1 MAGEDKD
8 FFGMSDEDFAKLG
21 PSSLGSSEEAS
32 ASSSASEE
40 DNANNGDNGDNGENA
55 DDPNSGGD
63 DPAATGGAS
72 GDDAD
77 EAAKATAEADA
88 DKAKEEDDKTAN
100 LSDEELA
107 KAKPPAG
114 KEPAKD
120 AADAGK
126 EPDGKDKSKT
136 PETGKNAP
144 VTEADK
150 PKAAEQPILS
160 SKDMTQE
167 QLASF
172 YDSLIGKP
180 IKANGRQ
187 IILRNP
193 QEVERLVQM
202 GAGYGR
208 KLQDMQPHLKTLRML
223 EKNNLLDENKLS
235 YLIDLDQKN
244 PDAIKKLIKDAGIDP
259 LDLNMDDNANYR
271 PTNHSVSDTE
281 VAFSEALKDVSAQ
294 PGGRETIQQIN
305 MTWDKTSKEA
315 LWAQPELLRII
326 QSQKANGLF
335 DQISAEMERK
345 KMLGE
350 IAPNT
355 PFLEAY
361 KIAGD
366 ALVAANSLILPGSE
380 KVTDPNP
387 AASATP
393 AQGKTDQS
401 AGRVLGTRTAAPKS
415 SAPNNDKAKAASSPQ
430 SSSRKAKETVN
441 PLDMADDEF
450 LKQFNGR
457 I

>member
-21 PSSLGSSEEAS
+21 PSSLGSDEGA
-32 ASSSASEE
+32 AAPSSASDDEQGKTDKGG
-40 DNANNGDNGDNGENA
+40 DNGGENGDN
-55 DDPNSGGD
+55 GGD
-63 DPAATGGAS
+63 DPATAGGDPA
-72 GDDAD
+72 GAAD
-77 EAAKATAEADA
+77 PAAKAEA
-88 DKAKEEDDKTAN
+88 DKAADEDDPTAN
-100 LSDEELA
+100 LTDEELA
-107 KAKPPAG
+107 KAKPLAG
-114 KEPAKD
+114 KEPAAD
-120 AADAGK
+120 AAKPGEGDNK
-126 EPDGKDKSKT
+126 NKDKLKEA
-136 PETGKNAP
+136 PKADP
-144 VTEADK
+144 VTPSAGGEKK
-150 PKAAEQPILS
+150 PVAAAQAAPS
-160 SKDMTQE
+160 SKDMKPE
-167 QLASF
+167 ELASF
-172 YDSLIGKP
+172 YDQVMKP
-180 IKANGRQ
+180 FKANGRE
-187 IILRNP
+187 ITLRTP
-193 QEVERLVQM
+193 EEAIRLMQM

-223 EKNNLLDENKLS
+223 EKNNLLDEGKLS

-305 MTWDKTSKEA
+305 TTWDKTSKEA

-326 QSQKANGLF
+326 QSQKENGLF

-366 ALVAANSLILPGSE
+366 ALVAANSLILPGSKTAPKTE
-380 KVTDPNP
+380 TPAP
-387 AASATP
+387 AAP
-393 AQGKTDQS
+393 VQGKTDQQP
-401 AGRVLGTRTAAPKS
+401 AKVLGTRTAAPKS
-415 SAPNNDKAKAASSPQ
+415 AASANDKAKAAASPQ

>member
-21 PSSLGSSEEAS
+21 PSSLGSDEGA
-32 ASSSASEE
+32 AAPSSASEE
-40 DNANNGDNGDNGENA
+40 EQPKVEDNAEVKTDGEPA
-55 DDPNSGGD
+55 GD
-63 DPAATGGAS
+63 DPAAAGGDPDS
-72 GDDAD
+72 
-77 EAAKATAEADA
+77 DA
-88 DKAKEEDDKTAN
+88 DKAAEAEADKAKPEGEGEPDPD

-114 KEPAKD
+114 KEPAAD
-120 AADAGK
+120 AAKPG
-126 EPDGKDKSKT
+126 EGDGKDKAKDA
-136 PETGKNAP
+136 PKEAAP
-144 VTEADK
+144 VADADK
-150 PKAAEQPILS
+150 AKPAAAKDAPAPS
-160 SKDMTQE
+160 SKDMKPE
-167 QLASF
+167 ELASF
-172 YDSLIGKP
+172 YDQVMKP
-180 IKANGRQ
+180 FKANGRE
-187 IILRNP
+187 ITLRTP
-193 QEVERLVQM
+193 DEAIRLMQM

-223 EKNNLLDENKLS
+223 EKNNLLDEGKLS

-305 MTWDKTSKEA
+305 TTWDKTSKEA

-326 QSQKANGLF
+326 QSQKENGLF
-335 DQISAEMERK
+335 DQISAEMDRK

-366 ALVAANSLILPGSE
+366 ALVASNSLNLPGSE
-380 KVTDPNP
+380 TAPKPQPANP
-387 AASATP
+387 AAVVQP
-393 AQGKTDQS
+393 AADPN

-415 SAPNNDKAKAASSPQ
+415 AAPVNDKAKAAASPQ

>member
-21 PSSLGSSEEAS
+21 PSSLGSDEGA
-32 ASSSASEE
+32 AAPSSASDEE
-40 DNANNGDNGDNGENA
+40 QGKTDDDADKGGENGGENGDN
-55 DDPNSGGD
+55 GGD
-63 DPAATGGAS
+63 DPAAAGGDPA
-72 GDDAD
+72 GDAD
-77 EAAKATAEADA
+77 EAAKAEA
-88 DKAKEEDDKTAN
+88 DKAEGEEDPNAN

-120 AADAGK
+120 AAKPDENGGDDKAKPKETPKADPVTPAAGADKKAAPAPAAVAGK
-126 EPDGKDKSKT
+126 DMK
-136 PETGKNAP
+136 PEDL
-144 VTEADK
+144 V
-150 PKAAEQPILS
+150 
-160 SKDMTQE
+160 
-167 QLASF
+167 SF
-172 YDSLIGKP
+172 YDQVMKP
-180 IKANGRQ
+180 FKANGRE
-187 IILRNP
+187 ITLRTP
-193 QEVERLVQM
+193 EEAIRLMQM

-223 EKNNLLDENKLS
+223 EKNNLLDEGKLS

-305 MTWDKTSKEA
+305 TTWDKTSKEA

-326 QSQKANGLF
+326 QSQKENGLF

-366 ALVAANSLILPGSE
+366 ALVASNSLILPESE
-380 KVTDPNP
+380 TAPKPQPANPAPAAQPKADPN
-387 AASATP
+387 
-393 AQGKTDQS
+393 

-415 SAPNNDKAKAASSPQ
+415 AAAVNDKAKAAASPQ

>member
-8 FFGMSDEDFAKLG
+8 FFGMSDEDFVKLG
-21 PSSLGSSEEAS
+21 PSSLGSDEGA
-32 ASSSASEE
+32 AAPSSASDEE
-40 DNANNGDNGDNGENA
+40 QGKTDDDADKGGENGGENGDTA
-55 DDPNSGGD
+55 GD
-63 DPAATGGAS
+63 DPAAAGGDPDS
-72 GDDAD
+72 DPDA
-77 EAAKATAEADA
+77 AAKAEA
-88 DKAKEEDDKTAN
+88 DKAADEDDPNAN

-120 AADAGK
+120 AAKPDENGGDDKAKPKETPKADPVAPAAGGDKKAAAVPAAVAGK
-126 EPDGKDKSKT
+126 DMK
-136 PETGKNAP
+136 PEDL
-144 VTEADK
+144 V
-150 PKAAEQPILS
+150 
-160 SKDMTQE
+160 
-167 QLASF
+167 SF
-172 YDSLIGKP
+172 YDQVMKP
-180 IKANGRQ
+180 FKANGRE
-187 IILRNP
+187 ITLRTP
-193 QEVERLVQM
+193 EEAIRLMQM

-223 EKNNLLDENKLS
+223 EKNNLLDEGKLS

-305 MTWDKTSKEA
+305 TTWDKTSKEA

-326 QSQKANGLF
+326 QSQKENGLF

-366 ALVAANSLILPGSE
+366 ALVASNSLILPESE
-380 KVTDPNP
+380 TAPKPQP
-387 AASATP
+387 ATP
-393 AQGKTDQS
+393 APAAQPKADPN

-415 SAPNNDKAKAASSPQ
+415 AAAVNDKAKAAASPQ

>member
-21 PSSLGSSEEAS
+21 PSSLGSDEGA
-32 ASSSASEE
+32 AAPSSASEE
-40 DNANNGDNGDNGENA
+40 EQGKTDEGN
-55 DDPNSGGD
+55 
-63 DPAATGGAS
+63 
-72 GDDAD
+72 GDDANAD
-77 EAAKATAEADA
+77 AAGDAAAADGGDPDGDA
-88 DKAKEEDDKTAN
+88 DKAAN
-100 LSDEELA
+100 LTDEELA

-114 KEPAKD
+114 KEPAAD
-120 AADAGK
+120 AAKPGEGD
-126 EPDGKDKSKT
+126 DKNK
-136 PETGKNAP
+136 
-144 VTEADK
+144 DK
-150 PKAAEQPILS
+150 PKEAPKADPVTPAAGGEKKSAAAAQAAPS
-160 SKDMTQE
+160 SKDMKPE
-167 QLASF
+167 ELASF
-172 YDSLIGKP
+172 YDQVMKP
-180 IKANGRQ
+180 FKANGRE
-187 IILRNP
+187 ITLRTP
-193 QEVERLVQM
+193 EEAIRLMQM

-223 EKNNLLDENKLS
+223 EKNNLLDEGKLS

-244 PDAIKKLIKDAGIDP
+244 PDAIKKLIKDAGIVP

-305 MTWDKTSKEA
+305 TTWDKTSKEA

-326 QSQKANGLF
+326 QSQKENGLF

-380 KVTDPNP
+380 TAPKTKTPAP
-387 AASATP
+387 AAP
-393 AQGKTDQS
+393 VQGKTDQQP
-401 AGRVLGTRTAAPKS
+401 AKVLGTRTAAPKS
-415 SAPNNDKAKAASSPQ
+415 AASANDKAKAAASPQ

>member
-8 FFGMSDEDFAKLG
+8 FFGMSDEDFAKVS
-21 PSSLGSSEEAS
+21 PSSLGSDEGAA

-40 DNANNGDNGDNGENA
+40 QGKTDEDANKQAEEDANA
-55 DDPNSGGD
+55 
-63 DPAATGGAS
+63 AA
-72 GDDAD
+72 
-77 EAAKATAEADA
+77 ADA
-88 DKAKEEDDKTAN
+88 DAGTGDADADAAPDADADPDADKGAEPGDKAKAEED

-114 KEPAKD
+114 KEPGKD
-120 AADAGK
+120 GEKPAAADA
-126 EPDGKDKSKT
+126 DKDKSK
-136 PETGKNAP
+136 
-144 VTEADK
+144 EA
-150 PKAAEQPILS
+150 PKAEPVKKDGEKPVVQPAPS
-160 SKDMTQE
+160 SKDMSQE
-167 QLASF
+167 QLAGF
-172 YDSLIGKP
+172 YDQVMKP
-180 IKANGRQ
+180 FKANGRD
-187 IILRNP
+187 ITLRTP
-193 QEVERLVQM
+193 EEAIRLMQM

-223 EKNNLLDENKLS
+223 EKNNLLDEGKLS

-244 PDAIKKLIKDAGIDP
+244 PEAIKKLIKDAGIDP
-259 LDLNMDDNANYR
+259 LDLNIEDNASYR

-281 VAFSEALKDVSAQ
+281 VAFAETLKDVSAL
-294 PGGRETIQQIN
+294 PGGKETIQLIN
-305 MTWDKTSKEA
+305 STWDKTSKEA
-315 LWAQPELLRII
+315 LWAQPEILTII
-326 QSQKANGLF
+326 QSQRENGVF
-335 DQISAEMERK
+335 DQITAEIDRK

-350 IAPNT
+350 IAPNV

-366 ALVAANSLILPGSE
+366 AMVAAKALVIPGSE
-380 KVTDPNP
+380 TAPAPKPANPTPAAQPKVDPN
-387 AASATP
+387 
-393 AQGKTDQS
+393 

-415 SAPNNDKAKAASSPQ
+415 GATANDKAKAAASPQ

>member
-21 PSSLGSSEEAS
+21 PSSLGSDEGA
-32 ASSSASEE
+32 AAPSSASDDEQGKTDKDADKGG
-40 DNANNGDNGDNGENA
+40 DNGGGNGDN
-55 DDPNSGGD
+55 GGD
-63 DPAATGGAS
+63 DPAAAGGDPA
-72 GDDAD
+72 GDAD
-77 EAAKATAEADA
+77 PAAKAEA
-88 DKAKEEDDKTAN
+88 DKAADEDGPTAN
-100 LSDEELA
+100 LTDKELA

-114 KEPAKD
+114 KEL
-120 AADAGK
+120 AADAAKPGEGDDKNKAKPK
-126 EPDGKDKSKT
+126 ETPKADPVTPAAGADKKAAPAAAIAGKDMK
-136 PETGKNAP
+136 PEDLVA
-144 VTEADK
+144 
-150 PKAAEQPILS
+150 
-160 SKDMTQE
+160 
-167 QLASF
+167 F
-172 YDSLIGKP
+172 YDQVMKP
-180 IKANGRQ
+180 FKANGRE
-187 IILRNP
+187 ITLRTP
-193 QEVERLVQM
+193 EEAIRLMQM

-223 EKNNLLDENKLS
+223 EKNNLLDEAKLS

-305 MTWDKTSKEA
+305 TTWDKTSKEA

-326 QSQKANGLF
+326 QSQKENGLF

-380 KVTDPNP
+380 TAPKTETPAP
-387 AASATP
+387 AAP
-393 AQGKTDQS
+393 VQGKTDQQP
-401 AGRVLGTRTAAPKS
+401 AKVLGTRTAAPKS
-415 SAPNNDKAKAASSPQ
+415 GASANDKAKAAASPQ

>member
-21 PSSLGSSEEAS
+21 PSSLGSDEGA
-32 ASSSASEE
+32 AAPSSASEE
-40 DNANNGDNGDNGENA
+40 DGNKGSEGEGNA
-55 DDPNSGGD
+55 DDNGATGDDDNGGAGDGAAADGDPAAGAD
-63 DPAATGGAS
+63 DPAKKA
-72 GDDAD
+72 DD
-77 EAAKATAEADA
+77 EGKAAEAD
-88 DKAKEEDDKTAN
+88 DAN
-100 LSDEELA
+100 LTDEELA

-114 KEPAKD
+114 KEPAAD
-120 AADAGK
+120 AAKPG
-126 EPDGKDKSKT
+126 EGDGKDKAKDA
-136 PETGKNAP
+136 PKEAAP
-144 VTEADK
+144 VADAGDK
-150 PKAAEQPILS
+150 KAAAPAPAG
-160 SKDMTQE
+160 KDMKPEDLVT
-167 QLASF
+167 F
-172 YDSLIGKP
+172 YDQVMKP
-180 IKANGRQ
+180 FKANGRE
-187 IILRNP
+187 ITLRTP
-193 QEVERLVQM
+193 EEAIRLMQM

-208 KLQDMQPHLKTLRML
+208 KLQEMQPHLKTLRML
-223 EKNNLLDENKLS
+223 EKNNLLDEGKLS
-235 YLIDLDQKN
+235 YLIDLEQKN
-244 PDAIKKLIKDAGIDP
+244 PDAIKKLIKDSGLDP
-259 LDLNMDDNANYR
+259 LDLNIEDNANYR

-305 MTWDKTSKEA
+305 TTWDKTSKEA

-326 QSQKANGLF
+326 QSQKENGLF

-366 ALVAANSLILPGSE
+366 ALVATNSLNLPESE
-380 KVTDPNP
+380 TAPKPQPANPAPAAQPKADPN
-387 AASATP
+387 
-393 AQGKTDQS
+393 

-415 SAPNNDKAKAASSPQ
+415 TAATNDKAKAAASPQ

>member
-21 PSSLGSSEEAS
+21 PSSLGSDEGA
-32 ASSSASEE
+32 AAPSSASDDEQGKTDE
-40 DNANNGDNGDNGENA
+40 DADKGGDNGGENGDN
-55 DDPNSGGD
+55 GGD
-63 DPAATGGAS
+63 DPAAAGSDPAG
-72 GDDAD
+72 DAD
-77 EAAKATAEADA
+77 AAAKAEA
-88 DKAKEEDDKTAN
+88 DKAEDEDDPTAN
-100 LSDEELA
+100 LTDEELT

-114 KEPAKD
+114 KEPAAD
-120 AADAGK
+120 AAKPGEGDDK
-126 EPDGKDKSKT
+126 NKDKSKEA
-136 PETGKNAP
+136 PKADP
-144 VTEADK
+144 VTPAAGGEKK
-150 PKAAEQPILS
+150 PAAAAQAAPS
-160 SKDMTQE
+160 SKDMKPE
-167 QLASF
+167 ELASF
-172 YDSLIGKP
+172 YDQVMKP
-180 IKANGRQ
+180 FKANGRE
-187 IILRNP
+187 ITLRTP
-193 QEVERLVQM
+193 EEAIRLMQM

-244 PDAIKKLIKDAGIDP
+244 PEAIKKLIKDAGIDP

-305 MTWDKTSKEA
+305 TTWDKTSKEA

-326 QSQKANGLF
+326 QSQKENGLF

-366 ALVAANSLILPGSE
+366 ALVAANSLILPGGE
-380 KVTDPNP
+380 TAPKTETPAP
-387 AASATP
+387 AAP
-393 AQGKTDQS
+393 VQGKTDQQP
-401 AGRVLGTRTAAPKS
+401 AKVLGTRTAAPKS
-415 SAPNNDKAKAASSPQ
+415 GASANDKAKAAASPQ

>member
-21 PSSLGSSEEAS
+21 PSSLGSDEGA
-32 ASSSASEE
+32 AAPSSASEE
-40 DNANNGDNGDNGENA
+40 EQPKVDDNGEGKTDGQPAGDAAAA
-55 DDPNSGGD
+55 D
-63 DPAATGGAS
+63 GGAPD
-72 GDDAD
+72 GAAD
-77 EAAKATAEADA
+77 EAAKAEA
-88 DKAKEEDDKTAN
+88 DKAADEEDPNAN
-100 LSDEELA
+100 LTDEELA

-114 KEPAKD
+114 KEPAAD
-120 AADAGK
+120 AAKPG
-126 EPDGKDKSKT
+126 EGDGKDKAKDA
-136 PETGKNAP
+136 PKEAAP
-144 VTEADK
+144 VADADK
-150 PKAAEQPILS
+150 AKPAAAKDAPAPS
-160 SKDMTQE
+160 SKDMKPE
-167 QLASF
+167 ELASF
-172 YDSLIGKP
+172 YDQVMKP
-180 IKANGRQ
+180 FKANGRE
-187 IILRNP
+187 ITLRTP
-193 QEVERLVQM
+193 DEAIRLMQM

-208 KLQDMQPHLKTLRML
+208 KLQEMQPHLKTLRML
-223 EKNNLLDENKLS
+223 EKNNLLDEGKLS
-235 YLIDLDQKN
+235 YLIDLEQKN
-244 PDAIKKLIKDAGIDP
+244 PDAIKKLIKDSGLDP
-259 LDLNMDDNANYR
+259 LDLNIEDNANYR

-305 MTWDKTSKEA
+305 TTWDKTSKEA

-326 QSQKANGLF
+326 QSQKENGLF

-366 ALVAANSLILPGSE
+366 ALVATNSLNLPESE
-380 KVTDPNP
+380 TAPKPQPANP
-387 AASATP
+387 AAVVQP
-393 AQGKTDQS
+393 AADPN

-415 SAPNNDKAKAASSPQ
+415 AAPVNDKAKAAASPQ

>member
-21 PSSLGSSEEAS
+21 PSSLGSDEGA
-32 ASSSASEE
+32 AAPSSASEE
-40 DNANNGDNGDNGENA
+40 EQPKVEDNAEVKTDGEPAGDDTA
-55 DDPNSGGD
+55 AAGGD
-63 DPAATGGAS
+63 PDSA
-72 GDDAD
+72 AD
-77 EAAKATAEADA
+77 EAAKAEA
-88 DKAKEEDDKTAN
+88 DKAAGEDDPNAN
-100 LSDEELA
+100 LTDEELA

-114 KEPAKD
+114 KEPAAD
-120 AADAGK
+120 AAKPG
-126 EPDGKDKSKT
+126 EGDGKDKAKDA
-136 PETGKNAP
+136 PKEAAP
-144 VTEADK
+144 VADADK
-150 PKAAEQPILS
+150 AKPAAGEKVVPAPAG
-160 SKDMTQE
+160 KDMKQE
-167 QLASF
+167 DLVSF
-172 YDSLIGKP
+172 YDQVMKP
-180 IKANGRQ
+180 FKANGRE
-187 IILRNP
+187 INLRTP
-193 QEVERLVQM
+193 DEAIRLMQM

-208 KLQDMQPHLKTLRML
+208 KLQEMQPHLKTLRML
-223 EKNNLLDENKLS
+223 EKNNLLDEGKLS
-235 YLIDLDQKN
+235 YLIDLEQKN
-244 PDAIKKLIKDAGIDP
+244 PDAIKKLIKDSGLDP
-259 LDLNMDDNANYR
+259 LDLNIEDNTNYR

-305 MTWDKTSKEA
+305 TTWDKTSKEA

-326 QSQKANGLF
+326 QSQKENGLF

-366 ALVAANSLILPGSE
+366 ALVATNSLNLPESE
-380 KVTDPNP
+380 AAPKPQPANP
-387 AASATP
+387 AAVVQP
-393 AQGKTDQS
+393 AADPN

-415 SAPNNDKAKAASSPQ
+415 GAATNDKAKAAASPQ

>member
-21 PSSLGSSEEAS
+21 PSSLGSDEGA
-32 ASSSASEE
+32 AAPSSASDDEQGKTDDDADTGGE
-40 DNANNGDNGDNGENA
+40 NGGENGDN
-55 DDPNSGGD
+55 GGD
-63 DPAATGGAS
+63 DPAAAGGDPA
-72 GDDAD
+72 GDAD
-77 EAAKATAEADA
+77 AAAKAEA
-88 DKAKEEDDKTAN
+88 DKAADEDDPNAN
-100 LSDEELA
+100 LTDEELA

-120 AADAGK
+120 AAKPGEDGG
-126 EPDGKDKSKT
+126 EGKDKPKEA
-136 PETGKNAP
+136 PKADP
-144 VTEADK
+144 VTPAAGGDK
-150 PKAAEQPILS
+150 KAAPAPAAVAG
-160 SKDMTQE
+160 KDMKPE
-167 QLASF
+167 DLVSF
-172 YDSLIGKP
+172 YDQVMKP
-180 IKANGRQ
+180 FKANGRE
-187 IILRNP
+187 ITLRTP
-193 QEVERLVQM
+193 EEAIRLMQM

-223 EKNNLLDENKLS
+223 EKNNLLDEGKLS

-305 MTWDKTSKEA
+305 TTWDKTSKEA

-326 QSQKANGLF
+326 QSQKENGLF

-366 ALVAANSLILPGSE
+366 ALVAANSLILPESE
-380 KVTDPNP
+380 TAPKPQPANPAPAAQPKADPN
-387 AASATP
+387 
-393 AQGKTDQS
+393 

-415 SAPNNDKAKAASSPQ
+415 AAAVNDKAKAAASPQ

>member
-8 FFGMSDEDFAKLG
+8 FFGMSDEDFAKVS
-21 PSSLGSSEEAS
+21 PSSLGSDEGAA

-40 DNANNGDNGDNGENA
+40 GKTDDQNDGDNGDDANA
-55 DDPNSGGD
+55 DTGADADAGTGD
-63 DPAATGGAS
+63 DNGDGAA
-72 GDDAD
+72 DAD
-77 EAAKATAEADA
+77 AAKADA
-88 DKAKEEDDKTAN
+88 DKGDEQGDKAKDEPDLT
-100 LSDEELA
+100 DEELA

-120 AADAGK
+120 DPAKAAADA
-126 EPDGKDKSKT
+126 DKDKSKEA
-136 PETGKNAP
+136 PKAEQVADKAAP
-144 VTEADK
+144 V
-150 PKAAEQPILS
+150 AAAPS
-160 SKDMTQE
+160 SKDMKPE

-172 YDSLIGKP
+172 YDQVMKP
-180 IKANGRQ
+180 FKANGRD
-187 IILRNP
+187 ITLRTP
-193 QEVERLVQM
+193 EEAIRLMQM

-223 EKNNLLDENKLS
+223 EKNNLLDEGKLS

-259 LDLNMDDNANYR
+259 LDLNIEDNASYR

-281 VAFSEALKDVSAQ
+281 VVFAETLKDVSAL
-294 PGGRETIQQIN
+294 PGGKETIQLIN
-305 MTWDKTSKEA
+305 STWDKTSKEA
-315 LWAQPELLRII
+315 LWAQPEILTII
-326 QSQKANGLF
+326 QTQRENGLF
-335 DQISAEMERK
+335 DQITAEIDRK

-350 IAPNT
+350 INPNV

-366 ALVAANSLILPGSE
+366 ALVAANSLILPEAEAKPAPKTPSP
-380 KVTDPNP
+380 TP
-387 AASATP
+387 AAQP
-393 AQGKTDQS
+393 KVDQQ

-415 SAPNNDKAKAASSPQ
+415 GVSANDKAKAAASPQ

>member
-21 PSSLGSSEEAS
+21 PSSLGSDEGA
-32 ASSSASEE
+32 AAPSSASDDDADKGGENGGE
-40 DNANNGDNGDNGENA
+40 NGDN
-55 DDPNSGGD
+55 GGD
-63 DPAATGGAS
+63 DPAAAGGDPA
-72 GDDAD
+72 GDAD
-77 EAAKATAEADA
+77 PAAKAEA
-88 DKAKEEDDKTAN
+88 DKAADEDDPNAN
-100 LSDEELA
+100 LTDEELA

-120 AADAGK
+120 ATKPGEDGG
-126 EPDGKDKSKT
+126 EGKDKPKEAPKT
-136 PETGKNAP
+136 DPVTPAAGADKKAAPAP
-144 VTEADK
+144 VAV
-150 PKAAEQPILS
+150 AG
-160 SKDMTQE
+160 KDMKPE
-167 QLASF
+167 DLVSF
-172 YDSLIGKP
+172 YDQVMKP
-180 IKANGRQ
+180 FKANGRE
-187 IILRNP
+187 ITLRTP
-193 QEVERLVQM
+193 EEAIRLMQM

-223 EKNNLLDENKLS
+223 EKNNLLDEGKLS

-305 MTWDKTSKEA
+305 TTWDKTSKEA

-326 QSQKANGLF
+326 QSQKENGLF
-335 DQISAEMERK
+335 DQISAEMVRK

-366 ALVAANSLILPGSE
+366 ALVAANSLILPESE
-380 KVTDPNP
+380 TAPKPQPANPAPAAQPKADPN
-387 AASATP
+387 
-393 AQGKTDQS
+393 

-415 SAPNNDKAKAASSPQ
+415 AAAVNDKAKAAASPQ

>member
-8 FFGMSDEDFAKLG
+8 FFGMSDEDFTKLG

-63 DPAATGGAS
+63 NSAAAGGVS
-72 GDDAD
+72 GDDPD
-77 EAAKATAEADA
+77 EAAKIAAEADA
-88 DKAKEEDDKTAN
+88 DKAKEEDDETAN

-126 EPDGKDKSKT
+126 EPDGKDKPKT
-136 PETGKNAP
+136 PEAGKDAP
-144 VTEADK
+144 VAEADK
-150 PKAAEQPILS
+150 PKAVEQPTLS

-167 QLASF
+167 QLATF

-187 IILRNP
+187 IVLRNP

-223 EKNNLLDENKLS
+223 ENNNLLDEGKLS
-235 YLIDLDQKN
+235 YLIDLDKKN
-244 PDAIKKLIKDAGIDP
+244 PDAIKKLIKDSGLDP
-259 LDLNMDDNANYR
+259 LDLNMEDNADYR

-281 VAFSEALKDVSAQ
+281 VAFAETLKEVATL
-294 PGGRETIQQIN
+294 PGGRETIQLIN
-305 MTWDKTSKEA
+305 TTFDKTSKEA
-315 LWAQPELLRII
+315 IWAQPELLSIL
-326 QSQKANGLF
+326 QSQRENGLY
-335 DQISAEMERK
+335 DQITSEVERK

-393 AQGKTDQS
+393 AQGKTDQQ

-430 SSSRKAKETVN
+430 SSSRKAKETIN

-450 LKQFNGR
+450 MKNFKF
-457 I
+457 

>member
-21 PSSLGSSEEAS
+21 PSSLGSDEGA
-32 ASSSASEE
+32 AAPSSASEE
-40 DNANNGDNGDNGENA
+40 EQPKVDDNGEGKTDGQPAGDAAAA
-55 DDPNSGGD
+55 D
-63 DPAATGGAS
+63 GGAPD
-72 GDDAD
+72 GAAD
-77 EAAKATAEADA
+77 EAAKAEA
-88 DKAKEEDDKTAN
+88 DKAADEEDPNAN
-100 LSDEELA
+100 LTDEELA

-114 KEPAKD
+114 KKPATDPAKAGD
-120 AADAGK
+120 GEGADK
-126 EPDGKDKSKT
+126 
-136 PETGKNAP
+136 
-144 VTEADK
+144 DK
-150 PKAAEQPILS
+150 PKDQAKTEPVKPADGDKAKAEPEKVIT
-160 SKDMTQE
+160 SKEMTQD
-167 QLASF
+167 QLAGF
-172 YDSLIGKP
+172 YDQVMKP
-180 IKANGRQ
+180 FKANGRE
-187 IILRNP
+187 IKLRNP
-193 QEVERLVQM
+193 DEAIRLMQM

-223 EKNNLLDENKLS
+223 EKNNLLDEGKLS

-244 PDAIKKLIKDAGIDP
+244 PEAIKKLIKDAGIDP
-259 LDLNMDDNANYR
+259 LDINMDDNPNYR

-281 VAFSEALKDVSAQ
+281 VAFSEALKDVATQ

-305 MTWDKTSKEA
+305 STWDKTSKEA
-315 LWAQPELLRII
+315 IWAQPELLRII
-326 QSQKANGLF
+326 QSQKENGLF

-345 KMLGE
+345 KVLGE

-366 ALVAANSLILPGSE
+366 ALASSNSLILPGSE
-380 KVTDPNP
+380 QQPEPKP
-387 AASATP
+387 ANATP
-393 AQGKTDQS
+393 AAQPKVDPN
-401 AGRVLGTRTAAPKS
+401 AGRVLGTRAAAPKS
-415 SAPNNDKAKAASSPQ
+415 GVSPNTKAKAAASPQ